1 MKQAASASSD
11 MGRQTEAN
19 LAKLGGSMQK
29 VGRGMTAGI
38 TLPIVAAGGAAVK
51 MAGDFNQ
58 SFTRM
63 TSLANVSAS
72 EINGLK
78 DSVKGLAGETGRAP
92 NELAEALYFLR
103 SSGLD
108 SAEAMEALE
117 VSAQASAAG

>member
-11 MGRQTEAN
+11 MGRATEAN
-19 LAKLGGSMQK
+19 LSKLGRSMQK
-29 VGRGMTAGI
+29 VGRGMSVGLTV
-38 TLPIVAAGGAAVK
+38 PIVAAGGAAVK
-51 MAGDFNQ
+51 MAGDFNA

-72 EINGLK
+72 EIDGLQE
-78 DSVKGLAGETGRAP
+78 SVKGLAGETGRAP

-108 SAEAMEALE
+108 SAD
-117 VSAQASAAG
+117 